1 MPLQVH
7 EILDEALAA
16 ALNVRNRP
24 TKHNAFC
31 SVRFEDAV
39 TWTLVEGFAD
49 APRLRAA
56 LRGAGFDHDEL
67 GGQLTLLL

>member
-1 MPLQVH
+1 MPDERVRSVRTPQQAMPLQVH

-24 TKHNAFC
+24 SKHNAFC

-39 TWTLVEGFAD
+39 TWTIV
-49 APRLRAA
+49 
-56 LRGAGFDHDEL
+56 
-67 GGQLTLLL
+67 